1 LPDDEVSRPN
11 DAAEKLH
18 ILLLCDYQTN
28 IAATV
33 ADHIQSLEALSENRF
48 YRLSMLG
55 DMPVSLDLSRFDAL
69 IVHYTLV
76 ACSDFYLSP
85 ASRARIA
92 AFKGLKA
99 LFIQD
104 EYRHVNA
111 SVRAMRELGIDVL
124 FTCVPQREIEKVYP
138 DEALPGVHKVNV
150 LTGYVPVGL
159 TERKALPFE
168 ARRVDVGYR
177 GRKVPAWLGEL
188 GHEKW
193 RIGIRFA
200 EDAARYGLVC
210 DIGYREEDRLYG
222 DAWTVFLGGCKAVLG
237 VESGASVFD
246 FTGDIKKSVDA
257 HVAREPATSFE
268 TLRDLYFK
276 DAEGRISLAQIS
288 PRSFESAALRTL
300 MILYEGE
307 YSGILVPWRH
317 YVPLKKDHSNMD
329 EVVAVLRDPA
339 RWREITDHA
348 FDEIACDERN
358 SFRAFV
364 RTVDAALREAWR
376 PEMRAAKTCYQPAKF
391 RLIAAWNLTN
401 LRRRTTRNIIA
412 KLHWLVFGGLMGWMS
427 PAARDRAEP
436 HVKRIYQGALGWLS
450 RQRAG

>member
-1 LPDDEVSRPN
+1 V
-11 DAAEKLH
+11 
-18 ILLLCDYQTN
+18 Y
-28 IAATV
+28 
-33 ADHIQSLEALSENRF
+33 
-48 YRLSMLG
+48 
-55 DMPVSLDLSRFDAL
+55 
-69 IVHYTLV
+69 
-76 ACSDFYLSP
+76 P
-85 ASRARIA
+85 AS
-92 AFKGLKA
+92 
-99 LFIQD
+99 
-104 EYRHVNA
+104 
-111 SVRAMRELGIDVL
+111 
-124 FTCVPQREIEKVYP
+124 
-138 DEALPGVHKVNV
+138 ALPGVRKVNV
-150 LTGYVPVGL
+150 LTGYVPEEL
-159 TERKALPFE
+159 RQRKAIPFE

-193 RIGIRFA
+193 RIGIKFA

-222 DAWTVFLGGCKAVLG
+222 NAWTDFLTRCKAVLG

-246 FTGDIKKSVDA
+246 FTGEIKKNVDE
-257 HVAREPATSFE
+257 HLARDPTTPFE

-276 DAEGRISLAQIS
+276 DEEGKVSLAQIS
-288 PRSFESAALRTL
+288 PRSFEAAALRTL

-339 RWREITDHA
+339 RWEQITEQAFREV
-348 FDEIACDERN
+348 ACDERN

-376 PEMRAAKTCYQPAKF
+376 PEMRAAKAHYAPARF
-391 RLIAAWNLTN
+391 RLVAAWNPTN
-401 LRRRTTRNIIA
+401 LRRRTTRSLLA
-412 KLHWLVFGGLMGWMS
+412 RLHWLVFGGLLGWMS

-436 HVKRIYQGALGWLS
+436 HVRRIYLAVLGWLS
-450 RQRAG
+450 RQVARETPPQPPNRARS